1 MGFAGAPSVGNN
13 RVMAGRIVVGID
25 GTEHAAAALR
35 WALEEATLRDATVE
49 AVHAWGAVP
58 IATVPDAS
66 IAPLAWPASAEVLD
80 ATRAAAE
87 RLAAQQVDEVA
98 RDDSR
103 VTVSVVQGDA
113 ADVLLA
119 AAETADLLVV
129 GNRGRGSFAQALF
142 GSISARVSDRAHC
155 PVVVVHAAAD

>member
-1 MGFAGAPSVGNN
+1 
-13 RVMAGRIVVGID
+13 MAGRIVVGID

-35 WALEEATLRDATVE
+35 WALEEAALRDATIE

-103 VTVSVVQGDA
+103 VTVSVVQGDP